1 MNWQDVIAQLETG
14 ALRAANQDENGNWY
28 ANVEVKQGILAA
40 FKAKGKIICFSKII
54 I

>member
-14 ALRAANQDENGNWY
+14 ALRAATQDENGNWH

-40 FKAKGKIICFSKII
+40 FKAGC
-54 I
+54 